1 MPVVHLHRSTSI
13 PRVNISAANI
23 VCAEYPNNTE
33 AHKIIWG
40 MVVSAAEAPINIDVL
55 QRCVSTVLSL
65 KNL

>member
-1 MPVVHLHRSTSI
+1 MPVVHLHRSTAI

-40 MVVSAAEAPINIDVL
+40 MVMAAETPVNIDVL
-55 QRCVSTVLSL
+55 QRSVSAVLSI